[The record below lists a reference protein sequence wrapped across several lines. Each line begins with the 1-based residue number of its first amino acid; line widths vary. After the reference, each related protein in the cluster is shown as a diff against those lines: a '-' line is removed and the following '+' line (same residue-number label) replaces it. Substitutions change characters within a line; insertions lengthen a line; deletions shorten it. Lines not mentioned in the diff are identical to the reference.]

1 MRTMLYFSGPS
12 SPRREGAADRMRR
25 DADDTE
31 TIGMTELD
39 ILIARAAP
47 AGASTLD
54 GLEDGVWS
62 RVAQAQAK
70 GRDRT
75 LRFAALGVAAGIG
88 GLAGALSEPQ
98 TGVDRGELSIFS
110 PRMAASPLDVR
121 SALG

>member
-1 MRTMLYFSGPS
+1 
-12 SPRREGAADRMRR
+12 
-25 DADDTE
+25 
-31 TIGMTELD
+31 MTELD
-39 ILIARAAP
+39 TLIARTAP
-47 AGASTLD
+47 AGAVTLD

-75 LRFAALGVAAGIG
+75 LRLAALGVAAGIG

-98 TGVDRGELSIFS
+98 IAVDRGELSIFS
-110 PRMAASPLDVR
+110 PRMAATPLDVR

>member
-1 MRTMLYFSGPS
+1 MTDL
-12 SPRREGAADRMRR
+12 
-25 DADDTE
+25 DT
-31 TIGMTELD
+31 
-39 ILIARAAP
+39 LITRAAP
-47 AGASTLD
+47 SGASTLD

-98 TGVDRGELSIFS
+98 IGVDRGELSIFS
-110 PRMAASPLDVR
+110 PRMAATPLDVR
-121 SALG
+121 RALG

>member
-1 MRTMLYFSGPS
+1 
-12 SPRREGAADRMRR
+12 MRR

-39 ILIARAAP
+39 TLITQAAP
-47 AGASTLD
+47 SGAFTLE

-75 LRFAALGVAAGIG
+75 LRVAALGVAAGIG
-88 GLAGALSEPQ
+88 GLAGAVSEPQ
-98 TGVDRGELSIFS
+98 IGVDRGELSIFS
-110 PRMAASPLDVR
+110 PRMAATPLDVKR
-121 SALG
+121 ALG